1 MTHYDADMRTTVTLD
16 PDVAAKL
23 KADAHKRGVSFKEA
37 LNGNL
42 RRGLDSAQAK
52 SVPFKVRPRKMGV
65 KPGVNLDKALSL
77 AGRLEDEEVLRKISL
92 RK

>member
-1 MTHYDADMRTTVTLD
+1 MRTTVTID
-16 PDVAAKL
+16 DDVAAKL
-23 KADAHKRGVSFKEA
+23 KADARKRGISFKEA
-37 LNGNL
+37 LNDNL
-42 RRGLDSAQAK
+42 RRGLTSPDAK

-65 KPGVNLDKALSL
+65 KPGVDLDKALSL

>member
-1 MTHYDADMRTTVTLD
+1 MRTTVTLD

-23 KADAHKRGVSFKEA
+23 KADARNRGISFKEA

-42 RRGLDSAQAK
+42 RRGLASPEAK
-52 SVPFKVRPRKMGV
+52 SAPFKVRPRKMGA